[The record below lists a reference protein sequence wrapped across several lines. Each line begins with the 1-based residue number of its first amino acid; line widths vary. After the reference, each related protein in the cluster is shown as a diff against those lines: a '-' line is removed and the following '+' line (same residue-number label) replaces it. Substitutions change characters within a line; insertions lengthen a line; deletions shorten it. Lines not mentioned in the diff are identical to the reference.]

1 MHRKAFLAL
10 ALPFLALTIMMPGS
24 SPALA
29 STADEEGSP
38 TNTIRAIR
46 AVARGVEIEVHSTR
60 PFPVRTLPA
69 VLRVGNEEFVRSR
82 YPKGGGLDTLVF
94 LLSREE
100 FDALAT
106 GDAVTV
112 QYGKGTASPRTLW
125 RLGALDKSL
134 LQGEG
139 SGS

>member
-10 ALPFLALTIMMPGS
+10 TLLFFVLVPSASAGEEE
-24 SPALA
+24 SPA
-29 STADEEGSP
+29 
-38 TNTIRAIR
+38 NTVRAIR
-46 AVARGVEIEVHSTR
+46 AVARGIEIEVHSTR

-69 VLRVGNEEFVRSR
+69 VLRVGDEDFVRSR

-112 QYGKGTASPRTLW
+112 QYGKGKGIANPRTTW
-125 RLGALDKSL
+125 KFGTLDKSL
-134 LQGEG
+134 LQAER